1 MELWIAPSAAEAVDR
16 VTRLIADQVS
26 ANPTAVLA
34 LPTGR
39 TPVGVYD
46 LLARWQREGRVD
58 MRRVR
63 SFNLDEL
70 VGLLPGNPFS
80 YTEYMLHQWV
90 HPLGIPSA
98 QARLPVVTGN
108 LADNCAAYDDAIR
121 SVGGIDLALL
131 GIGENGHLGF
141 NEPGTPWDT
150 GTHVSEL
157 ADSTR
162 RALVSSF
169 GALDAVPR
177 QAVTMGMGT
186 ILAARHCVLLATGA
200 SKASI
205 VARAL
210 EAEPSIAVPAS
221 ALQRHARATV
231 VVDATAA
238 AALRGASGRQK

>member
-1 MELWIAPSAAEAVDR
+1 MELWIAPTPAAAVDR
-16 VTRLIADQVS
+16 VARIVAAQVS

-39 TPVGVYD
+39 TPVAVYG

-58 MRRVR
+58 LRRVR

-70 VGLLPGNPFS
+70 VGLVPGDPRA
-80 YTEYMLHQWV
+80 YAAYMTHHWLR
-90 HPLGIPSA
+90 PLDIPPA
-98 QARLPVVTGN
+98 QAQLPAVEGD
-108 LADNCAAYDDAIR
+108 LAANCAAYDDAIHR
-121 SVGGIDLALL
+121 AGGIDLALL

-157 ADSTR
+157 TDSTR

-169 GALDAVPR
+169 GTLDAVPWR
-177 QAVTMGMGT
+177 AVTMGLGT

-200 SKASI
+200 SKAII

-210 EAEPSIAVPAS
+210 EAEPSTTVPAS
-221 ALQRHARATV
+221 ALQRHARTTV
-231 VVDATAA
+231 VVDAAA
-238 AALRGASGRQK
+238 AATLTPRRGA